1 MKRSI
6 LFVSVAI
13 VVCIGLSV
21 FLLNTKPIQA
31 EEDIN
36 LKALKVK
43 LDKVLS
49 NQEMIMDS
57 IESLS
62 KEITA
67 LKTWRKR

>member
-21 FLLNTKPIQA
+21 FLLNAKPIQA

-36 LKALKVK
+36 VKALKVK
-43 LDKVLS
+43 LEQVLS
-49 NQEMIMDS
+49 NQEMILDRL
-57 IESLS
+57 ESLS
-62 KEITA
+62 AQVKAI
-67 LKTWRKR
+67 KTWRKN

>member
-21 FLLNTKPIQA
+21 FFLNTKPIQA

-49 NQEMIMDS
+49 NQEMIMER

-67 LKTWRKR
+67 IKTWRKK